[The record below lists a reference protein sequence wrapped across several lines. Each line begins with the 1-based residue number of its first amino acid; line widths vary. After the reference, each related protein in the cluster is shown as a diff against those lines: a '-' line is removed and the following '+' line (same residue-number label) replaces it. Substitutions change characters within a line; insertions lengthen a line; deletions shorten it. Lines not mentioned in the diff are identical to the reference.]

1 MRPVAKGLICVL
13 GHTRRWQSTAN
24 APSPDARS
32 LNTVCMFC
40 DVSGFTALS
49 EAMAKHG
56 PEGAEHLARHLSKD
70 GTRACHQSTL
80 TSLPPLP
87 PDSYMGQMIKIIASY
102 GGSIFKFAGD
112 AMLVLWPDYGDMELA
127 ARVQRAGQAALE
139 VQAGLHK
146 AELQVRG
153 AG

>member
-1 MRPVAKGLICVL
+1 
-13 GHTRRWQSTAN
+13 
-24 APSPDARS
+24 
-32 LNTVCMFC
+32 MFC

-56 PEGAEHLARHLSKD
+56 PEGAEHLARHLSEEAAID
-70 GTRACHQSTL
+70 SQHPVGPYEHAA
-80 TSLPPLP
+80 PPP

-153 AG
+153 GGVGTQPAPGSSRRGGWGVGGGCTTMNRTL